1 MKYLDETID
10 QDRQDDT
17 DDRSDTEMN
26 GETERQS
33 QHCHV
38 QDNGAG
44 QTEGLSVV
52 EPGKSTVCSKITDKA
67 AKNGSDQH
75 KHDEH
80 PCALRCNTF
89 AHM

>member
-52 EPGKSTVCSKITDKA
+52 EP
-67 AKNGSDQH
+67 
-75 KHDEH
+75 
-80 PCALRCNTF
+80 
-89 AHM
+89 